1 MSEIFGNTTT
11 TPINPDAFSGGGGG
25 GSVDLSNY
33 YTKDE
38 IDNQIGDIETALDNI
53 IAIQNSLIG
62 GGNV

>member
-11 TPINPDAFSGGGGG
+11 TPINPDAFSGGGSGDV
-25 GSVDLSNY
+25 SDY

-38 IDNQIGDIETALDNI
+38 IDNQIGDIETAIDSI
-53 IAIQNSLIG
+53 IEIQNSLIG